1 MNVSHPQNASFI
13 SLVDALY
20 ESNFSTSLTQ
30 LPTDEELASLKPS
43 ELVSASLLA
52 RQQQV
57 EDLVFWNTL

>member
-20 ESNFSTSLTQ
+20 ESNFSTTLTQ
-30 LPTDEELASLKPS
+30 LPNEEDLKSLNPS
-43 ELVSASLLA
+43 GLINAALLA

>member
-20 ESNFSTSLTQ
+20 ESNFSTTLTQ
-30 LPTDEELASLKPS
+30 LPTEEELKSLNPS
-43 ELVSASLLA
+43 ELTSAALLA

>member
-43 ELVSASLLA
+43 ELVSAALLA
-52 RQQQV
+52 RQQ
-57 EDLVFWNTL
+57 

>member
-20 ESNFSTSLTQ
+20 ESSFSTSLNQ
-30 LPTDEELASLKPS
+30 LATEEELASFKPS
-43 ELVSASLLA
+43 ELVSAALLA

-57 EDLVFWNTL
+57 EDLVFWNIL

>member
-20 ESNFSTSLTQ
+20 YSNFSTTLTE
-30 LPTDEELASLKPS
+30 LPTEEELKSLNPS
-43 ELVSASLLA
+43 GLINAALLA